1 MLFTVYFIK
10 KYILIYVKIIK
21 NEYLKWIL
29 FSNNKITKHI
39 VVLLQDSMTYR
50 GFIDGYWFV

>member
-50 GFIDGYWFV
+50 GFIDGY